1 MFFISIYFDLHA
13 FFLRLTNG
21 AAVQLTGR
29 LVSSPG
35 LGQSCELLVDQN
47 DVGEV
52 VVLGE
57 CDPEARPQLFSILTR
72 LTTKFQ
78 FLRPILFKRRH

>member
-1 MFFISIYFDLHA
+1 MFLISMYFDLLG
-13 FFLRLTNG
+13 FLLLRLTNG

-35 LGQSCELLVDQN
+35 KEQSCELLVDKN

-52 VVLGE
+52 VILGE
-57 CDPEARPQLFSILTR
+57 CDPEARFFSPPILTR
-72 LTTKFQ
+72 LTTKFL
-78 FLRPILFKRRH
+78 FL

>member
-1 MFFISIYFDLHA
+1 M
-13 FFLRLTNG
+13 RLTNG
-21 AAVQLTGR
+21 AAVRLTGR

-35 LGQSCELLVDQN
+35 KGQSCELLVDQS

-57 CDPEARPQLFSILTR
+57 CDPEAIPILLLARFDSIKIAFRRT
-72 LTTKFQ
+72 
-78 FLRPILFKRRH
+78 LFKRKRQGTIT

>member
-1 MFFISIYFDLHA
+1 VCTYA
-13 FFLRLTNG
+13 FLLLLLRLMNG
-21 AAVQLTGR
+21 AAVRLTGR

-35 LGQSCELLVDQN
+35 KEQSCELLVDQN

-57 CDPEARPQLFSILTR
+57 CDPEASLQKGAHLHHLTSVQ
-72 LTTKFQ
+72 K
-78 FLRPILFKRRH
+78 